1 MCNVFRRGP
10 APRTLYG
17 FLHPTHITRTANQ
30 SKFSQPPLHTGTA
43 SIGDRIRL
51 ISNIFLPPEFEFR
64 RRPSRRLPWS
74 MRQNRC
80 DPSSSSSA
88 FLSVPRSPATIHLY
102 MICMHKML
110 PTKCF
115 FCDQLN
121 PDGARFCNEC
131 GSPLYLQQA
140 AQDAAID
147 PAPAGDRH
155 GRAEPSEEGSATT
168 GLFPGLLYSD
178 YAVDQTSN
186 RGAMSLWRKRR
197 SRSLSNGAAW
207 LLDQGQRTEA
217 TLSAGFPVKT
227 EPRRGLWMAAGALA
241 LTVVAI
247 PGYYIYRQYAVEKG
261 RDELAPAGQGSAQL
275 TAPPEDKP
283 LERAARPTD
292 AAPASETLPGD
303 STDDLPAK
311 AEATPIAGHAVA
323 PPAVTPK
330 TTERRSK
337 PKATVKQSAGTI
349 AKGARTEMPAN
360 SARAVPPTTTRA
372 STRPRLDTPTIGSCT
387 EAVAALG
394 LCTPGPKQGRE

>member
-1 MCNVFRRGP
+1 
-10 APRTLYG
+10 
-17 FLHPTHITRTANQ
+17 
-30 SKFSQPPLHTGTA
+30 
-43 SIGDRIRL
+43 
-51 ISNIFLPPEFEFR
+51 
-64 RRPSRRLPWS
+64 
-74 MRQNRC
+74 
-80 DPSSSSSA
+80 
-88 FLSVPRSPATIHLY
+88 
-102 MICMHKML
+102 MHKML

-131 GSPLYLQQA
+131 GSPLYLQQPT
-140 AQDAAID
+140 QDAAID
-147 PAPAGDRH
+147 PAPAGNRH
-155 GRAEPSEEGSATT
+155 GRAGPSEEGSATT

-186 RGAMSLWRKRR
+186 RGAMSLWRKRK

-217 TLSAGFPVKT
+217 TLSTGFPVKT

-261 RDELAPAGQGSAQL
+261 RDELPPAGQGSAQL

-283 LERAARPTD
+283 LARAVRPTD
-292 AAPASETLPGD
+292 AAPASETQPGD

-311 AEATPIAGHAVA
+311 AETTPIAGHAVA
-323 PPAVTPK
+323 PPVVTSK

-337 PKATVKQSAGTI
+337 PKATVKQGAGTI

-372 STRPRLDTPTIGSCT
+372 STRPRLDTPSIGSCT

-394 LCTPGPKQGRE
+394 LCTPSPKQGRE